1 MHHCQVQASTKIQ
14 LGLVFV
20 WKLPNSNW
28 WAPEANMWNIIVAS
42 IWTWIL
48 RNCQVQN
55 KRSIG
60 ERYRAEMEYSKC
72 NCVISGAICGGR
84 IIRRHKNE
92 GHIIQRRKFGLEPSC
107 HHISDHAMAPCP
119 ATPRGWDW
127 NSILV
132 LLRHPSPQ
140 LQIWTWELKTKRKIR
155 SPRVCS
161 GTWELKSWTWDL
173 EVDLA

>member
-1 MHHCQVQASTKIQ
+1 MLGQIIELLLAFNWPPRLCSSHIKLMHHCQVQASTKIQ

-48 RNCQVQN
+48 RNCQVQI

-60 ERYRAEMEYSKC
+60 ERHRAEMEYSKC
-72 NCVISGAICGGR
+72 SWVISGAICGGR

-92 GHIIQRRKFGLEPSC
+92 GHIIQRHKFGLEPSC

-119 ATPRGWDW
+119 ATPHGADG
-127 NSILV
+127 NSI
-132 LLRHPSPQ
+132 
-140 LQIWTWELKTKRKIR
+140 
-155 SPRVCS
+155 
-161 GTWELKSWTWDL
+161 
-173 EVDLA
+173 